1 MLPPWKVHRLSCLWS
16 HLVYSLSI
24 VVWQLRLAA
33 LSCKYGACMWCVFVC
48 VGVGVCVY
56 VCMCVCVCVYVYV
69 CMYVCM
75 HVCMYAC
82 MYLCIYVCMCVCVCV
97 CCKARRCNQL
107 LHCKALSCRNCVWA
121 LQGKA
126 LQPSSALQ
134 GPKLQIWCVHVSVC
148 VCVARQGA
156 ANSFCTARR

>member
-1 MLPPWKVHRLSCLWS
+1 MYLYIYIIYIYMLPPWKVHRLSCLWS

-75 HVCMYAC
+75 YAC
-82 MYLCIYVCMCVCVCV
+82 MYVCMYVSMYLCMYVCMCVCV
-97 CCKARRCNQL
+97 
-107 LHCKALSCRNCVWA
+107 

-126 LQPSSALQ
+126 LQPASALQ
-134 GPKLQIWCVHVSVC
+134 GAKLQKLCVS
-148 VCVARQGA
+148 VARQGA
-156 ANSFCTARR
+156 ATIFRAARP